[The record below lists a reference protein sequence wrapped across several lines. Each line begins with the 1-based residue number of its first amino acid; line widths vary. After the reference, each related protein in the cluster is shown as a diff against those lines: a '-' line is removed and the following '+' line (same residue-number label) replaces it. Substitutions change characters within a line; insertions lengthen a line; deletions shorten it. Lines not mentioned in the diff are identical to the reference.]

1 MSDGLVTVEV
11 PDIGDFEDVPIIE
24 ILVSAGDTVAAEDPL
39 VTLES
44 DKATMDVPAPASGVV
59 KEISVKLGDRG
70 VTGVGV
76 DDARRGQ
83 RRCAGRR
90 CAGCGCAGRAMHR
103 PSPSPLRQPLASPSP
118 RRPPLASLPSPTR
131 APRRRAPL
139 TLATAVGLSMP
150 APPPVAWRASS
161 ASSWAESAAAAARD
175 GSPATTSG
183 RRPTAASPP

>member
-44 DKATMDVPAPASGVV
+44 DKATMDVPAPAAGVV
-59 KEISVKLGDRG
+59 KEISVKLGDQG
-70 VTGVGV
+70 VAGVGV

-90 CAGCGCAGRAMHR
+90 CAGCGCAGRACTAR
-103 PSPSPLRQPLASPSP
+103 ARARYASRS
-118 RRPPLASLPSPTR
+118 R
-131 APRRRAPL
+131 AR
-139 TLATAVGLSMP
+139 
-150 APPPVAWRASS
+150 
-161 ASSWAESAAAAARD
+161 ARD
-175 GSPATTSG
+175 ARRSRACRARRGRPAG
-183 RRPTAASPP
+183 GHR